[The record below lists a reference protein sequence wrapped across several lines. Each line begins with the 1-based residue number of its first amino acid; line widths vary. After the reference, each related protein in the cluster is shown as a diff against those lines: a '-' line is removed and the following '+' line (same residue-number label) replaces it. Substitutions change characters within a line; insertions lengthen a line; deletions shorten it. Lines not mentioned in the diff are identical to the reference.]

1 MAPSLASSSS
11 PAPAASV
18 FSHILHP
25 TDFSPEA
32 CPAFAHAVRLA
43 VAAKGHLT
51 IVHAAPDGSAAG
63 YEWEQFPKVRALLA
77 KWGMLPDWA
86 TEDAVFDTLG
96 VRVMKADLAG
106 AHPAHGIA
114 KYVERH
120 DCNLIVLG
128 THSRD
133 GLDLWVKGSVAADLA
148 REART
153 PTLFV
158 PNTGRGIVNG
168 QTGAVNLGK
177 VLLPVD
183 FHPDPGRAFDLAC
196 AMAEVLDEPSVEFT
210 LLHVGGSPPSL
221 PARAGARATQVTLD
235 GSVVEGV
242 LETANLADPGL
253 IVMATQGRQGFLD
266 ALRGSTTE
274 QVVRKAARPVLAVPQ
289 I

>member
-32 CPAFAHAVRLA
+32 FPAFAHAVRLA

-106 AHPAHGIA
+106 WYDEAVSDARSATPPVPATTSTGG
-114 KYVERH
+114 
-120 DCNLIVLG
+120 D
-128 THSRD
+128 
-133 GLDLWVKGSVAADLA
+133 
-148 REART
+148 T
-153 PTLFV
+153 PT
-158 PNTGRGIVNG
+158 N
-168 QTGAVNLGK
+168 
-177 VLLPVD
+177 
-183 FHPDPGRAFDLAC
+183 
-196 AMAEVLDEPSVEFT
+196 
-210 LLHVGGSPPSL
+210 
-221 PARAGARATQVTLD
+221 
-235 GSVVEGV
+235 
-242 LETANLADPGL
+242 
-253 IVMATQGRQGFLD
+253 
-266 ALRGSTTE
+266 
-274 QVVRKAARPVLAVPQ
+274 
-289 I
+289 